1 MRMQLQ
7 RSCSVQP
14 KPEDK
19 TAPIGGADGLEGSV
33 MRKPIYLIALAVP
46 VALLA
51 SCGDDEEPSTDT
63 GSEAPVSSVDELR
76 TAVEGQSV
84 IIGSSSF
91 PNASIT
97 GAFKTVENLEEMFGV
112 DVDFRL
118 LDSDPLV
125 AATISGQVD
134 VGQLSLAGM
143 VNANAAG
150 ADFVAFGADDQ
161 KNTFVV
167 AAKAPIESLDEVRGE
182 PFAVTQNLNQI
193 TGQTAQV
200 CLQEEGM
207 SLDDVQVLR
216 LGNTGE
222 ATAAI
227 ASGQAAAGISAT
239 FRLTQLQ
246 LDEGEDA
253 YNILCRGWEANPQI
267 SSIWYAERSWVED
280 NPNLALAINIAS
292 LESARWAQ
300 EDKQAWV
307 DFAVE
312 NVEGLTPEA
321 AEVDYDTLVDELD
334 NWPVNGSMDQELMQN
349 TLDISLEYEAIPEE
363 VNLDDVSTFEFQDQ
377 ALEILG
383 EE

>member
-1 MRMQLQ
+1 M
-7 RSCSVQP
+7 S
-14 KPEDK
+14 KP
-19 TAPIGGADGLEGSV
+19 
-33 MRKPIYLIALAVP
+33 RYLIALLVP
-46 VALLA
+46 VALVVA
-51 SCGDDEEPSTDT
+51 ACGDDDDDESPAGGSTT
-63 GSEAPVSSVDELR
+63 LASSIEDLR
-76 TAVEGQSV
+76 AAVEGQEV
-84 IIGSSSF
+84 VIGSSSF

-97 GAFKTVENLEEMFGV
+97 GAFKTVENLREMFGV

-143 VNANAAG
+143 ANANAAG

-167 AAKAPIESLDEVRGE
+167 AAKAPIASLEEVRGE
-182 PFAVTQNLNQI
+182 PFAVTQSLNQI

-200 CLQEEGM
+200 CLDEAGM
-207 SLDDVQVLR
+207 SIDDVQLLR

-227 ASGQAAAGISAT
+227 ASGQAAAGVSAT

-246 LDEGEDA
+246 LDEGEGA
-253 YNILCRGWEANPQI
+253 YNILCRGWETNPQI
-267 SSIWYAERSWVED
+267 SSIWYAERSWVEE
-280 NPNLALAINIAS
+280 NRNLALAINVAS
-292 LESARWAQ
+292 IESARWAQ
-300 EDKQAWV
+300 EDKDTWTE
-307 DFAVE
+307 FAVA

-321 AEVDYDTLVDELD
+321 AAVDYDTLVTELD
-334 NWPVNGSMDQELMQN
+334 NWPVNGSMDRELMQT
-349 TLDISLEYEAIPEE
+349 TLDTSLEYEAIPEE
-363 VNLDDVSTFEFQDQ
+363 VALDDVATFEFQEE

-383 EE
+383 EQ